1 VKVEHN
7 LSAMSSN
14 KKASG
19 STDNNLEAL
28 VQDARDFGKQPLVPM
43 GNVAA
48 ENDNGGDDIS
58 AISFQSSRSIKDKIK
73 IVQDEEETETKEG
86 EGLSKKLQGFVKER
100 IHIKHVQRAYSRFK
114 DASTKHWEGI
124 QQNTYNTFE
133 TMNTKSNELVN
144 DKIKPGLK
152 HISDSSK
159 QLVDSKIKPG
169 WEQSVGV
176 AKDIPGYSKAAALKV
191 RDASMQ
197 QYETHVN
204 PRMGKIREF
213 HYSKSQYYMGK
224 APAVFESV
232 DMSELKYELAQIVL
246 LSIGIILQC
255 ENPITGGIIWLA
267 LLLASPIVAI
277 SGLSSL
283 LAAMAFQRFFL
294 SINTT
299 DLAWMIRAG
308 ANCFLVGAVM
318 AALVEFPAS
327 SFFLQV
333 IERWIVAVVLGPT
346 CMFVH
351 LQLFSSP
358 LTTFPPLLWSYN
370 LVMGVVIM
378 DFGLWGQAWLRAL
391 APDDDDPAASEQE
404 SYSIVGATLCSISA
418 IFGVANPWS
427 GLFILFGV
435 CLCSRILAT
444 WLVTA
449 SFTASLLGMA
459 FQVPALDANAG
470 MAGYQAA
477 LTAVTCAYYFVPSK
491 RLVVV
496 SSLAI
501 LWTCI
506 LESAVATVFYKLMY
520 VHDSI
525 DSLVT
530 TMAGGRYRLSS
541 FLILF
546 FIPDANAVSR

>member
-1 VKVEHN
+1 
-7 LSAMSSN
+7 MSN
-14 KKASG
+14 NKASP

-28 VQDARDFGKQPLVPM
+28 VQDARDFGNQPLVPV

-48 ENDNGGDDIS
+48 ENYNGGDDIS

-73 IVQDEEETETKEG
+73 IVQNEEETEAKEG
-86 EGLSKKLQGFVKER
+86 LVKEQVPT
-100 IHIKHVQRAYSRFK
+100 KHLQRAYARFK

-124 QQNTYNTFE
+124 QQNTYSTFE
-133 TMNTKSNELVN
+133 TMNSKSNELVN

-159 QLVDSKIKPG
+159 QLV
-169 WEQSVGV
+169 EQSVGV
-176 AKDIPGYSKAAALKV
+176 AKDIPGYSKAAVLKV

-204 PRMGKIREF
+204 PRMGKIRGF
-213 HYSKSQYYMGK
+213 HESKSQYYMGK

-232 DMSELKYELAQIVL
+232 DMADSKYELAQIVL

-283 LAAMAFQRFFL
+283 LAAIAFQRFFL

-308 ANCFLVGAVM
+308 ANAFLVGAVM
-318 AALVEFPAS
+318 AALVEFPES

-333 IERWIVAVVLGPT
+333 LERWIVAVVLGPT

-378 DFGLWGQAWLRAL
+378 DFGLWGQAWLKAL
-391 APDDDDPAASEQE
+391 ASDVDDPAALEQE
-404 SYSIVGATLCSISA
+404 SFSIVSATLCSISA
-418 IFGVANPWS
+418 IFGVANLWS
-427 GLFILFGV
+427 GLLILLGV
-435 CLCSRILAT
+435 CLCSRILAIC
-444 WLVTA
+444 LVTA
-449 SFTASLLGMA
+449 SFAASLLGMA
-459 FQVPALDANAG
+459 FQVPAPDANAG

-477 LTAVTCAYYFVPSK
+477 LTAVTCAYYFVPCK

-520 VHDSI
+520 VHDSF
-525 DSLVT
+525 SCNNNN
-530 TMAGGRYRLSS
+530 GWSRLSS

-546 FIPDANAVSR
+546 LLSGCKRCVTIVDSP